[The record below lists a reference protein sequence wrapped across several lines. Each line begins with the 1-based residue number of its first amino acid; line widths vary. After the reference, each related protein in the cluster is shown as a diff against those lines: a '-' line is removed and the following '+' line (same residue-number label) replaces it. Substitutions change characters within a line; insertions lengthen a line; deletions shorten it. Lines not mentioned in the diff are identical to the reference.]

1 MQIKGTAIEH
11 PNLGSLPHGRIC
23 LLSRPSNKPART
35 CWLKALG
42 STSRRGLPRAIGWGQ
57 KSFCV
62 NCATSDK
69 LIGAVDA
76 AWGVPVRNELNAA
89 AAAAAKAKQDKAIA
103 ASTKKR

>member
-1 MQIKGTAIEH
+1 MTTTATTPRASHHANEVV
-11 PNLGSLPHGRIC
+11 
-23 LLSRPSNKPART
+23 A
-35 CWLKALG
+35 
-42 STSRRGLPRAIGWGQ
+42 RAIGWGQ

-62 NCATSDK
+62 NCATSDR

-103 ASTKKR
+103 ASTKKH